1 MTDDEQTLQVAKAL
15 YYAHHRKDEFDGD
28 EVRAFHGFRS
38 GRGKALRRLDLQD
51 IDGGLELR
59 ASSLEYTRARSSA
72 IRRDRNEVRFL
83 YAGPNPF

>member
-1 MTDDEQTLQVAKAL
+1 MDVEAQCAPVNPLRSRGMAAGECGAGVAPKRKA
-15 YYAHHRKDEFDGD
+15 E
-28 EVRAFHGFRS
+28 S
-38 GRGKALRRLDLQD
+38 LRRLDLQD